1 MLAYITISLTTYN
14 SIEIEIMSKELGMK
28 PLMRNTMLLYIS
40 ISIDFSIVQTMLLLY
55 NNKFIIVV
63 KLYKLLVIYI

>member
-1 MLAYITISLTTYN
+1 MLAYITISLTTNN

-28 PLMRNTMLLYIS
+28 PLMRNIMLLYLS
-40 ISIDFSIVQTMLLLY
+40 ISINFSIVQTMLLLY